1 MPQTDF
7 KTQLNAILKAIPHAD
22 LRKHLRH
29 KFMQANKIPVSNTE
43 ALLNMAKTEIATYR
57 YKMADYPELAEAFK
71 RELTALSELFRTNQP
86 LDEFGYHISPNDR
99 MMWQAFVLG
108 FLAAQAA

>member
-1 MPQTDF
+1 
-7 KTQLNAILKAIPHAD
+7 
-22 LRKHLRH
+22 
-29 KFMQANKIPVSNTE
+29 
-43 ALLNMAKTEIATYR
+43 
-57 YKMADYPELAEAFK
+57 MADYPELAEAFK

>member
-22 LRKHLRH
+22 LHKHLRN
-29 KFMQANKIPVSNTE
+29 KFMQIPASSTE